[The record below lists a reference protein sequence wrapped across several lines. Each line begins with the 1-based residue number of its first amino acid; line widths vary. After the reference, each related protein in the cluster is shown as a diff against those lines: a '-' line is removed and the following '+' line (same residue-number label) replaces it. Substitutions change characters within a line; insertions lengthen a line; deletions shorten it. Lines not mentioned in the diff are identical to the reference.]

1 MIENRWQGQRV
12 LIIGA
17 ARQGLALARFL
28 ASRGALITL
37 NDQRP
42 AEQMETARL
51 ALADL
56 PDIRWVLGGH
66 PTALLD
72 HTDLVC
78 VSGGVPLTLPIIKE
92 AIRRRIPL
100 SNDSQIFLEHVPCP
114 VIGIT
119 GSAGKTTTTTLVG
132 RIAERALQPP
142 QRAWVGG
149 NIGTPLITYL
159 DEMQPH
165 DIAIMELSSF
175 QLELM
180 TRSPNIGAILN
191 ITPNHLDRHGTF
203 EAYQAAKANILQHQ
217 HKTDTAI
224 LNREDGG
231 AWALRDQV
239 RGRLITFGFNHPPL
253 GETGTYLEDE
263 KLCWWDGTA
272 AHLLLSRHEIRL
284 RGEHNVANVLAALAI
299 VMAMGWPLEVAR
311 AVIREFTGVPHRLE
325 LVRVW
330 RGVSWYNDSIATA
343 PERTAAAIRAFSEPL
358 VLLLGGRDKNLPW
371 EDLARLIHERVDHV
385 IVFGESAPKILQV
398 LGPQQSGQRPYTLE
412 HCPTLE
418 EAVLA
423 AARVAEP
430 GDVVLLSPGCTSFDA
445 FRDFEARGE
454 AFRQWVMQLP

>member
-1 MIENRWQGQRV
+1 MMATQWQGQRV

-28 ASRGALITL
+28 ATHGALVTL

-42 AEQMETARL
+42 AEQMENARQ
-51 ALADL
+51 ALADM
-56 PDIRWVLGGH
+56 PNIQWVLGGH
-66 PTALLD
+66 PISLLD

-78 VSGGVPLTLPIIKE
+78 VSGGVPLTLPILQE
-92 AIRRRIPL
+92 AVGRGIPL
-100 SNDSQIFLEHVPCP
+100 SNDSQIFLEHAPCP

-132 RIAERALQPP
+132 LIAERALQPP
-142 QRAWVGG
+142 RRAWVGG

-165 DIAIMELSSF
+165 DVAILELSSF

-180 TRSPNIGAILN
+180 ARSPTISAILN

-203 EAYQAAKANILQHQ
+203 EAYQTAKANILLHQ
-217 HKTDTAI
+217 SETDTAI
-224 LNREDGG
+224 LNREDSGT
-231 AWALRDQV
+231 WALRDKV
-239 RGRLITFGFNHPPL
+239 RGRLVTFGFGHPPQ
-253 GETGTYLEDE
+253 GEIGTYLNNDT
-263 KLCWWDGTA
+263 LCWWDGTETHPLFA
-272 AHLLLSRHEIRL
+272 RDEIRL

-299 VMAMGWPLEVAR
+299 AMAAGWPPEAAR
-311 AVIREFTGVPHRLE
+311 EVIREFTGVPHRLE
-325 LVRVW
+325 LVRIW
-330 RGVSWYNDSIATA
+330 RGVAWYNDSIATA
-343 PERTAAAIRAFSEPL
+343 PERTAAALRAFSEPI

-385 IVFGESAPKILQV
+385 IVFGESASKILQA

-454 AFRQWVMQLP
+454 AFRQWVKQLP